1 MSLAP
6 IHSLRARFS
15 PVEHHQPRH
24 APVERVERSA
34 DLLGAPPDQGVGY
47 RTNAAAALSG
57 PDAARNNAA
66 PNVTLLAPG
75 ARFDAW
81 A

>member
-6 IHSLRARFS
+6 IHSLRTRFS
-15 PVEHHQPRH
+15 PAEHLQSRH
-24 APVERVERSA
+24 APIARIERSA
-34 DLLGAPPDQGVGY
+34 DLVGAPPNHPVAY
-47 RTNAAAALSG
+47 RTATANALSG
-57 PDAARNNAA
+57 PDAAQIDHASA
-66 PNVTLLAPG
+66 VPLLAPG

>member
-15 PVEHHQPRH
+15 PVEHHRPRH

-34 DLLGAPPDQGVGY
+34 DLLGAPPDKGVGY
-47 RTNAAAALSG
+47 KTSAAAALSG
-57 PDAARNNAA
+57 PDAPRNDAS
-66 PNVTLLAPG
+66 PYVPLLAPG